1 MRPLLNSRGAGR
13 LRRAPLSG
21 MILVL
26 LVIFMTTTTG
36 TIWTTWPGGSSGP
49 TGAWAA
55 EVGGSHAPVDL
66 NSASLET
73 VLGLPIDE
81 EVARAIVNFRDYVRY
96 FGDVYE
102 LMDVPGMTPQ
112 LLAVLKPLVSTMPPE
127 VTDASLARLSA
138 SYRQMQRYLGQ
149 EGSSEGLANEYL
161 DKMRNPENVNDM
173 DLYDLMSYQNVSPVD
188 ATNILKAKERLGT
201 FETGRQLRRS
211 EGLRYWAYRNLR
223 DFVVYSDEELEILS
237 KHGATGYAQT
247 RYTESPFSS
256 SDDELGKAASGRPRG
271 RFFVAEEQLYQPGWF
286 NKIRIA
292 DRSVVLGVL
301 TAREYGEK
309 DVDETLKLYAGVS
322 DIQLGDLRL
331 KGLYVGNYRVAYG
344 LGLVMDNTDFI
355 HFRKTGFGFNK
366 RLLGVHGDLSRS
378 HEFALR
384 GVAAEGSWGRINAS
398 GFLSSDRKDGILNPD
413 GTINRYV
420 LMNPRPE
427 AEWLLEREVNI
438 GYSDTPDMVPT
449 GLRRDAF
456 QEDILGG
463 NIKVQLAPGTFVG
476 LTGYEARYD
485 RGFVAD
491 IGMLVD
497 PDEIDNLGARD
508 SEINNAYTSIYGEDE
523 YKWRRVVGAEAQ
535 AVFSNTSL
543 QGEYAFLQ
551 DPRNSFLS
559 SDNSDALILNA
570 YSQWENMHLLA
581 IWRDYDVGFDNP
593 YSRAFSNDSRYEMTL
608 LSSPYYLQDDLYTW
622 LETSTPQ
629 PKAEQGLYLE
639 TRYRISRSLILSQ
652 LAFDQWK
659 RKADGADLMRYTI
672 KGEYQPIFNL
682 RFRVRHRYSS
692 RSEANPTD
700 VRVYRNWETRWQ
712 MIAML
717 SNYNRLQF
725 TYMTS
730 NVMFPPR
737 PRLIAPVDPSLDGN
751 YSLLGSAGMPASA
764 FEVRYEHQVTP
775 GLKMTYG
782 SSVYDGFMWNFEGN
796 EFVLLDGNGFRN
808 WFKVES
814 RVSERMLFQLKVTRD
829 HNMPKTYV
837 DSRSF
842 LNIDYAENPD
852 AQYVPGDDTIVRLQM
867 DYTF

>member
-1 MRPLLNSRGAGR
+1 VRSNLNIRGSRSLLRIPQAGW
-13 LRRAPLSG
+13 
-21 MILVL
+21 ILAVAL
-26 LVIFMTTTTG
+26 LVFG
-36 TIWTTWPGGSSGP
+36 PAWPGVPGD
-49 TGAWAA
+49 AQAA
-55 EVGGSHAPVDL
+55 GDTTRLAGVDL
-66 NSASLET
+66 NSASVEAILA
-73 VLGLPIDE
+73 LPIPE
-81 EVARAIVNFRDYVRY
+81 EVAKAIIDHRDYLRY
-96 FGDVYE
+96 FGNVYE
-102 LMDVPGMTPQ
+102 LMEVEGMTPE
-112 LLAVLKPLVSTMPPE
+112 LLARLKPLVSTLPPE
-127 VTDASLARLSA
+127 VADASLARLSA

-161 DKMRNPENVNDM
+161 DKMRNPENVNEM

-188 ATNILKAKERLGT
+188 ATNILKARERLGA
-201 FETGRQLRRS
+201 FETGRQLRS
-211 EGLRYWAYRNLR
+211 SGGLRYWAYRNLR
-223 DFVVYSDEELEILS
+223 DFVVYSDEELEELS
-237 KHGATGYAQT
+237 GGRATGFAQT

-256 SDDELGKAASGRPRG
+256 GDDELGKAASGRPRG
-271 RFFVAEEQLYQPGWF
+271 RFMVADEQLYQPGWF
-286 NKIRIA
+286 NKVRVSDGNA
-292 DRSVVLGVL
+292 VLGVL
-301 TAREYGEK
+301 TAREYGEHEI
-309 DVDETLKLYAGVS
+309 DETLKFYTGVT
-322 DIQLGDLRL
+322 DLRFGDFRL
-331 KGLYVGNYRVAYG
+331 KSLYVGNYRVAYG
-344 LGLVMDNTDFI
+344 LGLIMDNTDFI

-378 HEFALR
+378 HEFALK
-384 GVAAEGSWGRINAS
+384 GVAAEGSWKRINAS
-398 GFLSSDRKDGILNPD
+398 AFISSDRKDGILNPD

-420 LMNPRPE
+420 LMEPRPDSD
-427 AEWLLEREVNI
+427 WLEDREVNI
-438 GYSDTPDMVPT
+438 GYSDSPVMVPT

-463 NIKVQLAPGTFVG
+463 NVKVQLAPGTFVG
-476 LTGYEARYD
+476 VTGYEARYD

-491 IGMLVD
+491 MDMLVQ
-497 PDEIDNLGARD
+497 PTSMHNLSARD
-508 SEINNAYTSIYGEDE
+508 AEINNAYTSVVGEDE
-523 YKWRRVVGAEAQ
+523 YKWRRVMGAEAQ
-535 AVFSNTSL
+535 AVYNNMSL

-559 SDNSDALILNA
+559 TDNPDALIINA

-593 YSRAFSNDSRYEMTL
+593 YGRAFSNDSRYEMTL

-639 TRYRISRSLILSQ
+639 TRYRITRSLILSQ

-692 RSEANPTD
+692 RSEADPND

-717 SNYNRLQF
+717 SNYNRLGF
-725 TYMTS
+725 TYMSS

-737 PRLIAPVDPSLDGN
+737 PRLIAPADPAADTGDFDDGG
-751 YSLLGSAGMPASA
+751 YSLLGSAGMPAHA
-764 FEVRYEHQVTP
+764 FEVRYEHHVTR
-775 GLKMTYG
+775 GLKLTLG

-814 RVSERMLFQLKVTRD
+814 RVSERMLFQLKITRD
-829 HNMPKTYV
+829 HNMPRSYV
-837 DSRSF
+837 DARAF
-842 LNIDYAENPD
+842 KNIDYAENPD
-852 AQYVPGDDTIVRLQM
+852 ATYVPADYTTVRMQM